1 MPRLSVAGAL
11 VMFAVA
17 LPASSVTAAA
27 ANVVPS
33 FNRPDNA
40 IITVGSRERRARPR
54 DCTPT
59 NGPFGFYGNIWCE
72 PPSEAQ
78 YIRNLGAGWPMKTP
92 RGFRNPKPSYS
103 DSTDW

>member
-1 MPRLSVAGAL
+1 MLRPSVACVLLVLGA
-11 VMFAVA
+11 A
-17 LPASSVTAAA
+17 LPAASTTAAA
-27 ANVVPS
+27 ASLLPS
-33 FNRPDNA
+33 FARPADA
-40 IITVGSRERRARPR
+40 VVTVASRDRRSRPR

-92 RGFRNPKPSYS
+92 RGFRNPKPS
-103 DSTDW
+103 DNSTDW